1 MKPNTIVQFWNTPNL
16 PEDISK
22 LVATWKAQ
30 NPSMEHKL
38 FSYETA
44 RQFIAEHYGA
54 EIQNLFESAALPAM
68 QSDIFRVAYCLK
80 MGGFYI
86 DCGTRC
92 NAPIEPLLS
101 DDLLFLVRKWH
112 GGIMNGAIGC
122 SAGHPALEWIWNR
135 IIQNLKARNSND
147 VWKLTGPL
155 SFNQMVESKA
165 FEDTVNVVEQP
176 ETKPYFDIVNE
187 LEHKKKHWSKV
198 QEKQSVFKDSVTA
211 SNDFN
216 GHKQTTTAN
225 TDSPELATEHNAPSA
240 RVGTGLNAEQ
250 GKTEGKVEGNV
261 ECKVEIAGGFE
272 REDVS
277 RLIVNINNVV
287 LSTGVVASFPLI
299 INRRGNRTEVE
310 FYEPKPN
317 RSFPL
322 SQFIASGNNGVTD
335 YMLVMQEQM
344 GSNAFYKLSSN
355 DQADLITILTQ
366 LNIALLKEQ
375 FALKDNVNV
384 GKTSN
389 WCKAVEQLI
398 SGFTEAKTEE
408 SVSHFSQNEASIVVK
423 NLALFSDTKQEDN
436 VLVLCGNA
444 LVDEKSEP
452 QRFTLSLRA
461 DSNVNAVTSVKLDD
475 AALVSNKTQ
484 LLHAVGSS
492 LHKTNLNGKVL
503 SYSLER
509 WYYALQKFSGEF

>member
-1 MKPNTIVQFWNTPNL
+1 M
-16 PEDISK
+16 S
-22 LVATWKAQ
+22 
-30 NPSMEHKL
+30 
-38 FSYETA
+38 
-44 RQFIAEHYGA
+44 
-54 EIQNLFESAALPAM
+54 
-68 QSDIFRVAYCLK
+68 
-80 MGGFYI
+80 
-86 DCGTRC
+86 
-92 NAPIEPLLS
+92 LS
-101 DDLLFLVRKWH
+101 
-112 GGIMNGAIGC
+112 
-122 SAGHPALEWIWNR
+122 
-135 IIQNLKARNSND
+135 
-147 VWKLTGPL
+147 T
-155 SFNQMVESKA
+155 
-165 FEDTVNVVEQP
+165 
-176 ETKPYFDIVNE
+176 
-187 LEHKKKHWSKV
+187 KKKHWSKV

>member
-1 MKPNTIVQFWNTPNL
+1 MKPNTIVQFWNTSDL

-86 DCGTRC
+86 DCGTKC
-92 NAPIEPLLS
+92 NASITPLLS
-101 DDLLFLVRKWH
+101 DDALFLVRKWH
-112 GGIMNGAIGC
+112 GGIWNGAIGC
-122 SAGHPALEWIWNR
+122 RAGHPALEWIWNR

-176 ETKPYFDIVNE
+176 ATKPYFDIVNE

-216 GHKQTTTAN
+216 GHEQTT
-225 TDSPELATEHNAPSA
+225 LAAEHDAPSA
-240 RVGTGLNAEQ
+240 QTETGLNAEK
-250 GKTEGKVEGNV
+250 GGIEGVVEGKV

-317 RSFPL
+317 RHFPL

-335 YMLVMQEQM
+335 YMLVMPEQM

-398 SGFTEAKTEE
+398 SGFTEAKKEV
-408 SVSHFSQNEASIVVK
+408 SVSRFSQNEASVVVK
-423 NLALFSDTKQEDN
+423 NLALLSDTKQEDN

-461 DSNVNAVTSVKLDD
+461 DSNVNAVTSAELDN
-475 AALVSNKTQ
+475 AALLPNKTQ

-509 WYYALQKFSGEF
+509 WYYALQKFSGEC